1 MTYNNV
7 DCIHVFLILACL
19 VSAATSHMRDTLLA
33 HFTRPALGQVFMVF
47 CICFNNVP
55 KSPTHDVATHTD
67 LKDKLRPWSEG
78 WCSRARDLVI

>member
-55 KSPTHDVATHTD
+55 NLPHMMLRLILTSRTSCARG
-67 LKDKLRPWSEG
+67 LKVGVVGRET
-78 WCSRARDLVI
+78 